1 MTFPGVVEELMRKKT
16 VRLGIH
22 LVIAA
27 ISLVT
32 LGTFFHGPV
41 ADAFSLSASTETRF
55 VYLVLGWGGAIGCCG
70 IVVAAVGLF
79 RGEQASSRNSIQLA
93 RSFWALAAIIVLF
106 FVLLLSSF
114 RGHDQPGYR
123 PGNTV
128 II

>member
-1 MTFPGVVEELMRKKT
+1 MTFPGVFEELMRKKT

-32 LGTFFHGPV
+32 LGTFFHDPV
-41 ADAFSLSASTETRF
+41 AHAFSLSASTEIRF

-70 IVVAAVGLF
+70 IVVAALGLF
-79 RGEQASSRNSIQLA
+79 RGEQASRNSIQLA
-93 RSFWALAAIIVLF
+93 RSFWALAAIIILF
-106 FVLLLSSF
+106 FVLLFSSF

-123 PGNTV
+123 PGKTV

>member
-32 LGTFFHGPV
+32 LGTFFHDPV
-41 ADAFSLSASTETRF
+41 AEAFSFSTSTETRF

-70 IVVAAVGLF
+70 IVVAAIGLF
-79 RGEQASSRNSIQLA
+79 RGEQASGSSIHLT
-93 RSFWALAAIIVLF
+93 RSFWVLAAAIILF
-106 FVLLLSSF
+106 FALLFFSF
-114 RGHDQPGYR
+114 RGYEQPGAR
-123 PGNTV
+123 PGKIVV
-128 II
+128 I